1 MSNND
6 INMSQPPRISDGVWP
21 NRPQQVM
28 PQPVPQVPQS
38 PGHGARHVTLKRA
51 TLILLIA
58 GIIAALVVGYI
69 AGRLTIISRANSII
83 AQKNSRIEKLE
94 TSLDSVKKQLADAN
108 KRLNP
113 TNGTNDDS
121 NDAIQQ
127 GQIGE
132 TVVNGG
138 IEMKLV
144 SASEQ
149 ATISYDTC
157 GDSCSNGTYA
167 PKSPDASTKY
177 WVAVVE
183 VKNNTKKPLDITCSY
198 PYEIYALNSDSQQ
211 YTPIDALYQ
220 VEGNPECNVD
230 LQPGLSTQV
239 TYPFQVPLDVKMV
252 AVAFRDVGDILSGT
266 SGEDSPSYLIA
277 DKGYKISSK

>member
-58 GIIAALVVGYI
+58 GVIAALVVGCI

-121 NDAIQQ
+121 NDAI
-127 GQIGE
+127 
-132 TVVNGG
+132 
-138 IEMKLV
+138 
-144 SASEQ
+144 
-149 ATISYDTC
+149 
-157 GDSCSNGTYA
+157 
-167 PKSPDASTKY
+167 
-177 WVAVVE
+177 
-183 VKNNTKKPLDITCSY
+183 
-198 PYEIYALNSDSQQ
+198 
-211 YTPIDALYQ
+211 
-220 VEGNPECNVD
+220 
-230 LQPGLSTQV
+230 
-239 TYPFQVPLDVKMV
+239 
-252 AVAFRDVGDILSGT
+252 
-266 SGEDSPSYLIA
+266 
-277 DKGYKISSK
+277 